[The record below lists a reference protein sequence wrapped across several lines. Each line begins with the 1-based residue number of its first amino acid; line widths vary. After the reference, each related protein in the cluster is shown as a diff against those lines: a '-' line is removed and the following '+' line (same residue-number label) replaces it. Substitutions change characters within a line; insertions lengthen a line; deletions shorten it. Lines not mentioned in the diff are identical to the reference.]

1 MLERAW
7 IWLIG
12 LSLLSTAVALGQPW
26 LPAGISWLAG
36 LVVLAIAGQK
46 ARIILS
52 DYLELAEAPQI
63 LRGFTFAL
71 ALFLLAAVGLYLAAW
86 L

>member
-1 MLERAW
+1 MAT
-7 IWLIG
+7 G
-12 LSLLSTAVALGQPW
+12 VALGQPW
-26 LPAGISWLAG
+26 LPRGVSWLAG
-36 LVVLAIAGQK
+36 LAVLAFAGLK

-52 DYLELAEAPQI
+52 EYLELAEAPRI

-71 ALFLLAAVGLYLAAW
+71 SLVLLAAAGLYLAAW

>member
-12 LSLLSTAVALGQPW
+12 LSLLATAVALGQPW
-26 LPAGISWLAG
+26 LAAGISWLAG
-36 LVVLAIAGQK
+36 LVVLTIAGAK

-52 DYLELAEAPQI
+52 DYLELALAPQI

-71 ALFLLAAVGLYLAAW
+71 ALFLLAASGLYLAAW

>member
-12 LSLLSTAVALGQPW
+12 LSLLATAVALGQPL
-26 LPAGISWLAG
+26 LPKGAPWLAG
-36 LVVLAIAGQK
+36 LVVLGIAGVK

-52 DYLELAEAPQI
+52 DYLDLARAPQI

-71 ALFLLAAVGLYLAAW
+71 ALFLLAAAGLYLAAW
-86 L
+86 R

>member
-7 IWLIG
+7 IWLMG
-12 LSLLSTAVALGQPW
+12 LSLLATAVALGQPW
-26 LPAGISWLAG
+26 LPKGVAWLAG
-36 LVVLAIAGQK
+36 LGVLAISGAK
-46 ARIILS
+46 ARIILA

-71 ALFLLAAVGLYLAAW
+71 ALFLLAAAGLYLAAW
-86 L
+86 F